1 MRQLGTSCLQ
11 LNSSDFFYSKQST
24 LTFVPR
30 SVPLG
35 GTEMNQPFLFPSRL
49 DSKDEAVDSG
59 NDGMAKTLSWRVKGL
74 LNNSAPMT
82 GSSLIYYR
90 YAALYLL
97 ISFLRSNQAGRLESL
112 ISFIIVASST
122 RSYIVKGFRSHM
134 TTQVSLT
141 GSCDF
146 IATLSSTAT
155 DCNPSTGTYKI
166 CNPCSK
172 LQLYSRDCHRNEV
185 FLKYYVKCRG

>member
-1 MRQLGTSCLQ
+1 MITIPVG
-11 LNSSDFFYSKQST
+11 
-24 LTFVPR
+24 R
-30 SVPLG
+30 SPWGG
-35 GTEMNQPFLFPSRL
+35 GTEMNQPFLFFL
-49 DSKDEAVDSG
+49 
-59 NDGMAKTLSWRVKGL
+59 LSFQTWQQGWDNWHWQLRRGWTMHWKVKGL
-74 LNNSAPMT
+74 LINSALMT
-82 GSSLIYYR
+82 RSLLIYSR
-90 YAALYLL
+90 YVALHLL

-141 GSCDF
+141 GSCD
-146 IATLSSTAT
+146 IITTLSSTAT

-172 LQLYSRDCHRNEV
+172 LQL
-185 FLKYYVKCRG
+185 